1 MFIYL
6 LLPSCE
12 GKYKERAKTWELNI
26 SFRLVNHKII
36 FSSRET
42 LAETLFTGRWRQTD
56 NSASLWSRFSPVGH
70 WTAAQGGVGT
80 SCDYHGNNP
89 EPCMESHLK
98 KNYQYVHPKYEI
110 KWVKERHQLEI
121 KWWISWWSSQYTD
134 GCLQNVGPS
143 RICLTRSLRP
153 RSSVGSSALTIE
165 YLRHEYGSRRSLKLF
180 SSISLIAAYSQ
191 EIIS

>member
-56 NSASLWSRFSPVGH
+56 NSASLWSRFSPVGQ

-80 SCDYHGNNP
+80 SCDYRGNNP

-98 KNYQYVHPKYEI
+98 KLSICTPKI
-110 KWVKERHQLEI
+110 RNQMSKGKTLTGNLMVNILLSL
-121 KWWISWWSSQYTD
+121 ISNTLCNRVTTAFHTD
-134 GCLQNVGPS
+134 D
-143 RICLTRSLRP
+143 P
-153 RSSVGSSALTIE
+153 RSTQTVVC
-165 YLRHEYGSRRSLKLF
+165 RM
-180 SSISLIAAYSQ
+180 
-191 EIIS
+191 